1 MLKTCASF
9 VETTTKTCVDCKNF
23 YTGLVCQKF
32 LEWTNTMFFTSK
44 TWVLLTS
51 FYTLDFETFNL
62 FSGGFY
68 TKTSLTNNNNYLLNT
83 IYYSSYRKAK

>member
-9 VETTTKTCVDCKNF
+9 VETTAKTCVNCKNF
-23 YTGLVCQKF
+23 YTGLWCQKF
-32 LEWTNTMFFTSK
+32 LKWTNTMVFTSK
-44 TWVLLTS
+44 ARVLLTG

-62 FSGGFY
+62 SSGGFY

-83 IYYSSYRKAK
+83 IYYSSYRKVQ

>member
-68 TKTSLTNNNNYLLNT
+68 TKPVLLITTT
-83 IYYSSYRKAK
+83 IY